1 LTLGYETEYFS
12 NNCLKHR
19 SLIAY
24 NLGVNMPNYQAPQR
38 DIQFVMHEVLAMAD
52 HYKSVP
58 GGEDMDAPMIDAI
71 LEEASKFSENVLAP
85 INASGDA
92 QGCQWNNG
100 VVTTP
105 AGFKELMHNS

>member
-1 LTLGYETEYFS
+1 
-12 NNCLKHR
+12 
-19 SLIAY
+19 
-24 NLGVNMPNYQAPQR
+24 MPNYQAPQR

-52 HYKSVP
+52 HYRSVP
-58 GGEDMDAPMIDAI
+58 GGEDIDTPMIDAI

-92 QGCQWNNG
+92 QGCQWNDS

-105 AGFKELMHNS
+105 AGFKEAYAQFVEGGLAITLAQSRSWWARLTRVTGHHG